1 MIGKIDEY
9 RLREKIAEE
18 IRRSFMPVCR
28 CKDCGTL
35 ETGFLIEN
43 ILDAIRGQK

>member
-1 MIGKIDEY
+1 MIAKIDEQ

-28 CKDCGTL
+28 CKECGTL
-35 ETGFLIEN
+35 ETGYLIQD
-43 ILDAIRGQK
+43 ILDAIRGGK